1 MKVKPFSQDPT
12 NFSSKVDET
21 VENFLTQIHD
31 LIRLVGEKHLIFLLF
46 IYQMPNS
53 RCQTVDAKLCE

>member
-31 LIRLVGEKHLIFLLF
+31 LIRLVGKKHLIFFFLW
-46 IYQMPNS
+46 I
-53 RCQTVDAKLCE
+53 RCQIVDAKQ